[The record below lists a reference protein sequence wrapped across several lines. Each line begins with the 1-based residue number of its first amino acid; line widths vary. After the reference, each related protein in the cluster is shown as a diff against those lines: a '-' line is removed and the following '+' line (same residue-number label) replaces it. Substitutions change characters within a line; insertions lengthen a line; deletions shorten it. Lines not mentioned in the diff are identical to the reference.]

1 MSISDLLWVEKYRPK
16 TLDEIID
23 REEIVTRLKAFVK
36 SGNVP
41 NMLFVGPPGTGK
53 TTAALALVSDLYQ
66 GSTTGKFMELNAS
79 DERGINTIREIV
91 KDFARSR
98 PSTEIPFKILI
109 LDESDNMTQ
118 DAQQALRRIMERY
131 ASVTRFILLA
141 NYQWGIIEPIQSRCA
156 VFRFPPLSPTHI
168 REGVIRVLEKEGV
181 SWTEEA
187 IDEIV
192 KAARGDMR
200 KAINIAQS
208 AAGGLKKIT
217 GESVK
222 QVVGVLHPREVEE
235 MISEALKG
243 NFTSARKRLAK
254 LLYDDGLSAN
264 DILREMNSELMSIE
278 MDERKRLQVVNA
290 LGEANFRVAMGADA
304 EIQISTVLAA
314 LAADVQK

>member
-1 MSISDLLWVEKYRPK
+1 MSVAELLWVEKYRPK
-16 TLDEIID
+16 TLDEVID
-23 REEIVTRLKAFVK
+23 REEVVSRLKAFIK
-36 SGNVP
+36 MENVP

-53 TTAALALVSDLYQ
+53 TTAALALVNDLYQ
-66 GSTTGKFMELNAS
+66 ASTTGRFLELNAS

-98 PSTEIPFKILI
+98 PSMGIPFKILI

-156 VFRFPPLSPTHI
+156 IFRFPPLSPTHI
-168 REGVIRVLEKEGV
+168 REGLIKVLEKEGIK
-181 SWTEEA
+181 WMEEA

-208 AAGGLKKIT
+208 ATGGSKKLT
-217 GESVK
+217 PESIL
-222 QVVGVLHPREVEE
+222 QVIGVLHPREIKE
-235 MISEALKG
+235 MINEALKG
-243 NFTSARKRLAK
+243 DFNSAKKRLAK

-264 DILREMNSELMSIE
+264 DILREMNTELMSVE
-278 MDERKRLQVVNA
+278 MEERKRLQVINA
-290 LGEANFRVAMGADA
+290 LGEANFRISMGADA

-314 LAADVQK
+314 LVADVQR

>member
-1 MSISDLLWVEKYRPK
+1 MSVADLLWVEKYRPK
-16 TLDEIID
+16 TLDEVID
-23 REEIVTRLKAFVK
+23 REEVVSRLKAFVK
-36 SGNVP
+36 MGNVP

-53 TTAALALVSDLYQ
+53 TTAALALVNDLYKDA
-66 GSTTGKFMELNAS
+66 TGGRFLELNAS
-79 DERGINTIREIV
+79 DERGINTIREVV

-98 PSTEIPFKILI
+98 PSTGVPFKILI

-168 REGVIRVLEKEGV
+168 REGLIRVLEKEGV
-181 SWTEEA
+181 TWTEDA
-187 IDEIV
+187 VDEIV

-208 AAGGLKKIT
+208 AAGGSKKVT
-217 GESVK
+217 LESIL
-222 QVVGVLHPREVEE
+222 QVVGILYPKEIRE
-235 MISEALKG
+235 MINEALKG
-243 NFTSARKRLAK
+243 DFILARKRLSK

-264 DILREMNSELMSIE
+264 DILREMNTELMSAE

-290 LGEANFRVAMGADA
+290 LGEANFRVSMGADA

-314 LAADVQK
+314 LATDAQK

>member
-1 MSISDLLWVEKYRPK
+1 MSVAELLWVEKYRPK
-16 TLDEIID
+16 TLDEVID
-23 REEIVTRLKAFVK
+23 REEVVSRLKAFIK
-36 SGNVP
+36 MENVP

-53 TTAALALVSDLYQ
+53 TTAALALVNDLYQ
-66 GSTTGKFMELNAS
+66 ASTTGRFLELNAS

-98 PSTEIPFKILI
+98 PSMGIPFKILI

-156 VFRFPPLSPTHI
+156 IFRFPPLSPTHI
-168 REGVIRVLEKEGV
+168 REGLIRVLEKEGIK
-181 SWTEEA
+181 WMEEA

-208 AAGGLKKIT
+208 ATGGSKKLT
-217 GESVK
+217 PESIL
-222 QVVGVLHPREVEE
+222 QVIGVLHPREIKE
-235 MISEALKG
+235 MINEALKG
-243 NFTSARKRLAK
+243 DFNSAKMRLAK

-264 DILREMNSELMSIE
+264 DILREMNTELMSVE
-278 MDERKRLQVVNA
+278 MEERKRLQVINA
-290 LGEANFRVAMGADA
+290 LGEANFRISMGADA

-314 LAADVQK
+314 LVADVQR

>member
-1 MSISDLLWVEKYRPK
+1 MSISDLLWVEKYRPR
-16 TLDEIID
+16 TLDDIIN
-23 REEIVTRLKAFVK
+23 REEVVSRLKAFIK
-36 SGNVP
+36 MGNVP

-53 TTAALALVSDLYQ
+53 TTAALALANDLYE
-66 GSTTGKFMELNAS
+66 GSTAGRLLELNAS
-79 DERGINTIREIV
+79 DERGINTIREVV

-98 PSTEIPFKILI
+98 PSTGIPFKILI

-168 REGVIRVLEKEGV
+168 REGVMKVLRQENI

-192 KAARGDMR
+192 KASRGDMR
-200 KAINIAQS
+200 KAINITQS
-208 AAGGLKKIT
+208 AEGGSKKLT
-217 GESVK
+217 TERVL
-222 QVVGVLHPREVEE
+222 QVIGILHPREIKD
-235 MISEALKG
+235 MIGDALKG
-243 NFTSARKRLAK
+243 DFASARKRLAK

-264 DILREMNSELMSIE
+264 DVLREMNSEIMSIE
-278 MDERKRLQVVNA
+278 MDEKKRLQVVNT
-290 LGEANFRVAMGADA
+290 LGEANFRVSMGADA

>member
-98 PSTEIPFKILI
+98 PSMEIPFKILI

>member
-1 MSISDLLWVEKYRPK
+1 MSVAELLWVEKYRPK
-16 TLDEIID
+16 TLDEVID
-23 REEIVTRLKAFVK
+23 REEVVSRLKAFIK
-36 SGNVP
+36 MENVP

-53 TTAALALVSDLYQ
+53 TTAALALVNDLYQ
-66 GSTTGKFMELNAS
+66 ASTTGRFLELNAS

-98 PSTEIPFKILI
+98 PSMGIPFKILI

-118 DAQQALRRIMERY
+118 DAQQALRRVMERY

-156 VFRFPPLSPTHI
+156 IFRFPPLSPTHI
-168 REGVIRVLEKEGV
+168 REGLIKVLEKEGIK
-181 SWTEEA
+181 WMEEA

-208 AAGGLKKIT
+208 ATGGSKKLT
-217 GESVK
+217 PESIL
-222 QVVGVLHPREVEE
+222 QVIGVLHPREIKE
-235 MISEALKG
+235 MINEALKG
-243 NFTSARKRLAK
+243 DFNSAKKRLAK

-264 DILREMNSELMSIE
+264 DILREMNTELMSVE
-278 MDERKRLQVVNA
+278 MEERKRLQVINA
-290 LGEANFRVAMGADA
+290 LGEVNFRISMGADA
-304 EIQISTVLAA
+304 EMQISTVLAA
-314 LAADVQK
+314 LVADVQR

>member
-1 MSISDLLWVEKYRPK
+1 MSVAELLWVEKYRPK
-16 TLDEIID
+16 TLDEVID
-23 REEIVTRLKAFVK
+23 REEVVSRLKAFIK
-36 SGNVP
+36 MENVP

-53 TTAALALVSDLYQ
+53 TTAALALVNDLYQ
-66 GSTTGKFMELNAS
+66 ASTTGRFLELNAS

-98 PSTEIPFKILI
+98 PSMGIPFKILI

-156 VFRFPPLSPTHI
+156 IFRFPPLSPTHI
-168 REGVIRVLEKEGV
+168 REGLIKVLEKEGIK
-181 SWTEEA
+181 WMEEA

-208 AAGGLKKIT
+208 ATGGSKKLT
-217 GESVK
+217 PESIL
-222 QVVGVLHPREVEE
+222 QVIGVLHPREIEE
-235 MISEALKG
+235 MINEALKG
-243 NFTSARKRLAK
+243 DFNSAKKRLAK

-264 DILREMNSELMSIE
+264 DILREMNTELMSVE
-278 MDERKRLQVVNA
+278 MEERKRLQVINA
-290 LGEANFRVAMGADA
+290 LGEANFRISMGADA
-304 EIQISTVLAA
+304 EMQISTVLAA
-314 LAADVQK
+314 LVADVQR

>member
-1 MSISDLLWVEKYRPK
+1 MSISGLLWVEKYRPK
-16 TLDEIID
+16 TLDEIIN

-36 SGNVP
+36 TKNVP

-53 TTAALALVSDLYQ
+53 TTAALALVNDLYQ
-66 GSTTGKFMELNAS
+66 GSTAGRYMELNAS

-131 ASVTRFILLA
+131 ASITRFILLA

-156 VFRFPPLSPTHI
+156 IFRFPPLSPTHI

-192 KAARGDMR
+192 KVARGDMR

-217 GESVK
+217 GESVR
-222 QVVGVLHPREVEE
+222 QVVGVLHPREIEE

-243 NFTSARKRLAK
+243 DFTSARKRLAK

-278 MDERKRLQVVNA
+278 MDEKKRLQVVNA

>member
-53 TTAALALVSDLYQ
+53 TTAALALVNDLYQ
-66 GSTTGKFMELNAS
+66 GSTAGRFMELNAS
-79 DERGINTIREIV
+79 DERGINTIREVV

-156 VFRFPPLSPTHI
+156 VFRFPPLSPTHV

-187 IDEIV
+187 VDEIV

-222 QVVGVLHPREVEE
+222 QVVGVLHPREVGE

-243 NFTSARKRLAK
+243 DFTSARKRLAK

-278 MDERKRLQVVNA
+278 IDERKRLQVVNA

-314 LAADVQK
+314 LATDVQK

>member
-23 REEIVTRLKAFVK
+23 REEIVTRLKAFVRT
-36 SGNVP
+36 GNVP

-53 TTAALALVSDLYQ
+53 TTAALALVNDLYQ
-66 GSTTGKFMELNAS
+66 GSTAGRFMELNAS
-79 DERGINTIREIV
+79 DERGINTIREVV

-98 PSTEIPFKILI
+98 PSTDVPFKILI

-156 VFRFPPLSPTHI
+156 VFRFPPLNPTHI
-168 REGVIRVLEKEGV
+168 REGVIRVLEREGV
-181 SWTEEA
+181 TWTEDA
-187 IDEIV
+187 IDEII

-208 AAGGLKKIT
+208 ASGGLKKIT
-217 GESVK
+217 GESVR
-222 QVVGVLHPREVEE
+222 QVVGVLHPREIEG
-235 MISEALKG
+235 MINEALKG
-243 NFTSARKRLAK
+243 DFTSAKKRLSK

-264 DILREMNSELMSIE
+264 DILREMSSELMSIE
-278 MDERKRLQVVNA
+278 MDEKKRLQVVNA

-314 LAADVQK
+314 LAADAQR

>member
-1 MSISDLLWVEKYRPK
+1 MSVADLLWVEKYRPK
-16 TLDEIID
+16 TLDEVIN
-23 REEIVTRLKAFVK
+23 REEVVSRLKAFVK
-36 SGNVP
+36 MGNVP

-53 TTAALALVSDLYQ
+53 TTAALALVNDLYQ
-66 GSTTGKFMELNAS
+66 DSTGGRFLELNAS
-79 DERGINTIREIV
+79 DERGINTIREVV

-98 PSTEIPFKILI
+98 PSTGVPFKILI

-131 ASVTRFILLA
+131 APVTRFILLA

-168 REGVIRVLEKEGV
+168 REGLIRVLEKEGV
-181 SWTEEA
+181 KWTEDA
-187 IDEIV
+187 MDEIV

-208 AAGGLKKIT
+208 AAGGSKKVT
-217 GESVK
+217 LESIL
-222 QVVGVLHPREVEE
+222 QVVGILHPKEIRE
-235 MISEALKG
+235 MINEALKG
-243 NFTSARKRLAK
+243 EFVPAKKRLSK

-264 DILREMNSELMSIE
+264 DVLREMNTELMSAE
-278 MDERKRLQVVNA
+278 MDEKKRLQVVNA
-290 LGEANFRVAMGADA
+290 LGEANFRVSMGADA

-314 LAADVQK
+314 LATDAQK

>member
-1 MSISDLLWVEKYRPK
+1 MSVADLLWVEKYRPK
-16 TLDEIID
+16 TLDEVID
-23 REEIVTRLKAFVK
+23 REEVVSRLKAFVK
-36 SGNVP
+36 MGNVP

-53 TTAALALVSDLYQ
+53 TTAALALVNDLYQ
-66 GSTTGKFMELNAS
+66 DSTGGRFLELNAS

-98 PSTEIPFKILI
+98 PSTGVPFKILI

-156 VFRFPPLSPTHI
+156 VFRFPPLSPIHI
-168 REGVIRVLEKEGV
+168 REGLIRVLEKEGV
-181 SWTEEA
+181 KWTEDA

-208 AAGGLKKIT
+208 AAGGSKKVT
-217 GESVK
+217 PESIL
-222 QVVGVLHPREVEE
+222 QVVGILHPKEIRE
-235 MISEALKG
+235 MINEALKG
-243 NFTSARKRLAK
+243 DFILAKKRLSK

-264 DILREMNSELMSIE
+264 DILREMNTELMSAE

-290 LGEANFRVAMGADA
+290 LGEANFRVSMGADA

-314 LAADVQK
+314 LATDSQK

>member
-36 SGNVP
+36 TGNVP

-53 TTAALALVSDLYQ
+53 TTAALALVNDLYQ
-66 GSTTGKFMELNAS
+66 GSTAGKFMELNAS
-79 DERGINTIREIV
+79 DERGINTIREVV

-156 VFRFPPLSPTHI
+156 VFRFPPLSPTYI
-168 REGVIRVLEKEGV
+168 REGVIRVLEREGI

-208 AAGGLKKIT
+208 AVGGLKKIT
-217 GESVK
+217 EESVR
-222 QVVGVLHPREVEE
+222 QVVGILHPKEVEE
-235 MISEALKG
+235 MIMEALKG
-243 NFTSARKRLAK
+243 NFNSARKKLSK
-254 LLYDDGLSAN
+254 LLYDNGLSAN

-278 MDERKRLQVVNA
+278 MDDKKRFQVVNI

>member
-1 MSISDLLWVEKYRPK
+1 MSVADLLWVEKYRPK
-16 TLDEIID
+16 TLNEVID
-23 REEIVTRLKAFVK
+23 REEVISRLKAFVK
-36 SGNVP
+36 MGNVP

-53 TTAALALVSDLYQ
+53 TTAALALVNNLYQ
-66 GSTTGKFMELNAS
+66 DSTGGRFLELNAS
-79 DERGINTIREIV
+79 DERGINTIREVV

-98 PSTEIPFKILI
+98 PSTGVPFKILI

-131 ASVTRFILLA
+131 ASITRFILLA

-168 REGVIRVLEKEGV
+168 REGVIRVLEKEEV
-181 SWTEEA
+181 KWTEDA
-187 IDEIV
+187 VDEIV

-200 KAINIAQS
+200 KGINIAQS
-208 AAGGLKKIT
+208 AAGGSKKVT
-217 GESVK
+217 LESIL
-222 QVVGVLHPREVEE
+222 QVVGILHPKEIREMVG
-235 MISEALKG
+235 EASKG
-243 NFTSARKRLAK
+243 DFVLAKKRLAK

-264 DILREMNSELMSIE
+264 DVLREMNIELMSAE

-290 LGEANFRVAMGADA
+290 LGEANFRVSMGADA

-314 LAADVQK
+314 LATDAQK

>member
-1 MSISDLLWVEKYRPK
+1 MSVADLLWVEKYRPRS
-16 TLDEIID
+16 LDEIID
-23 REEIVTRLKAFVK
+23 REEVVSRLKSFIK
-36 SGNVP
+36 IGNVP

-53 TTAALALVSDLYQ
+53 TTAALALVNDLYQ
-66 GSTTGKFMELNAS
+66 GSASGRFLELNAS
-79 DERGINTIREIV
+79 DERGINTIREVV

-98 PSTEIPFKILI
+98 PSTGVPFKILI

-168 REGVIRVLEKEGV
+168 REGLIRVLEKEKV
-181 SWTEEA
+181 SWSEEA
-187 IDEIV
+187 LEEII
-192 KAARGDMR
+192 KASRGDMR

-208 AAGGLKKIT
+208 ASGGSKKLT
-217 GESVK
+217 RESVL
-222 QVVGVLHPREVEE
+222 QVVGVLQPREIRE
-235 MISEALKG
+235 MINEALKG
-243 NFTSARKRLAK
+243 DFVSARKRLAK

-264 DILREMNSELMSIE
+264 DILREMNTELMTIE
-278 MDERKRLQVVNA
+278 MDERKRFQVVNA
-290 LGEANFRVAMGADA
+290 LGDANFRVSMGADA

-314 LAADVQK
+314 LMADFQK

>member
-1 MSISDLLWVEKYRPK
+1 MSVADLLWVEKYRPK
-16 TLDEIID
+16 TLDEVID
-23 REEIVTRLKAFVK
+23 REEVVSRLKAFVK
-36 SGNVP
+36 MGNVP

-53 TTAALALVSDLYQ
+53 TTAALALVNDLYQ
-66 GSTTGKFMELNAS
+66 DSTGGRFLELNAS
-79 DERGINTIREIV
+79 DERGINTIREVV

-98 PSTEIPFKILI
+98 PSTGVPFKILI

-168 REGVIRVLEKEGV
+168 REGLIRVLEKEGV
-181 SWTEEA
+181 KWTEDA
-187 IDEIV
+187 MDEIV

-208 AAGGLKKIT
+208 AAGGSKKVT
-217 GESVK
+217 LESIL
-222 QVVGVLHPREVEE
+222 QVVGILHPKEIRE
-235 MISEALKG
+235 MINEALKG
-243 NFTSARKRLAK
+243 EFVPAKKRLSK

-264 DILREMNSELMSIE
+264 DVLREMNTELMSAE
-278 MDERKRLQVVNA
+278 MDEKKRLQVVNA
-290 LGEANFRVAMGADA
+290 LGEANFRVSMGADA
-304 EIQISTVLAA
+304 EIQISTILAA
-314 LAADVQK
+314 LATDAQK

>member
-16 TLDEIID
+16 TLDEMID

-36 SGNVP
+36 TGNVP

-53 TTAALALVSDLYQ
+53 TTAALALVNDLYQ
-66 GSTTGKFMELNAS
+66 GSTAGKFMELNAS
-79 DERGINTIREIV
+79 DERGINTIREVV

-98 PSTEIPFKILI
+98 PSTEVPFKILI

-156 VFRFPPLSPTHI
+156 VFRFPPLGPEYI

-187 IDEIV
+187 IEEIV

-217 GESVK
+217 GDSVR
-222 QVVGVLHPREVEE
+222 QVVGVLHPKEVEE
-235 MISEALKG
+235 MIMDALKG

-264 DILREMNSELMSIE
+264 DILREMNSELMSLE
-278 MDERKRLQVVNA
+278 MDEKKRLQVVNV

>member
-53 TTAALALVSDLYQ
+53 TTAALALVNDLYQ
-66 GSTTGKFMELNAS
+66 GSTTGRFMELNAS

-217 GESVK
+217 GESVT

>member
-1 MSISDLLWVEKYRPK
+1 MSVADLLWVEKYRPK
-16 TLDEIID
+16 TLDEVID
-23 REEIVTRLKAFVK
+23 REEVVSRLKAFVK
-36 SGNVP
+36 MGNVP

-53 TTAALALVSDLYQ
+53 TTAALALVNDLYQ
-66 GSTTGKFMELNAS
+66 DSTGGRFLELNAS
-79 DERGINTIREIV
+79 DERGINTIREVV

-98 PSTEIPFKILI
+98 PSTGVPFKILI

-168 REGVIRVLEKEGV
+168 REGLIRVLEKEGV
-181 SWTEEA
+181 KWTEDA
-187 IDEIV
+187 VDEIV

-208 AAGGLKKIT
+208 AAGGSKKVT
-217 GESVK
+217 LESIL
-222 QVVGVLHPREVEE
+222 QVVGILHPKEIRE
-235 MISEALKG
+235 MINEALKG
-243 NFTSARKRLAK
+243 DFILAKKRLSK

-264 DILREMNSELMSIE
+264 DVLREMNTELMSAE
-278 MDERKRLQVVNA
+278 MDEKKRLQVVNA
-290 LGEANFRVAMGADA
+290 LGEANFRVSMGADA

-314 LAADVQK
+314 LATDSQK

>member
-1 MSISDLLWVEKYRPK
+1 VEKYRPK
-16 TLDEIID
+16 SLDEIID
-23 REEIVTRLKAFVK
+23 REEIVSRLKAFVK
-36 SGNVP
+36 TGNVP

-53 TTAALALVSDLYQ
+53 TTAALALVNDLYR
-66 GSTTGKFMELNAS
+66 GSTAGNFMELNAS

-98 PSTEIPFKILI
+98 PSAEVPFKILI

-168 REGVIRVLEKEGV
+168 REGIMRVLEKEGV
-181 SWTEEA
+181 SWNEEA

-208 AAGGLKKIT
+208 AAGGSKKIT

-222 QVVGVLHPREVEE
+222 QVVGVLHPKEVAE

-243 NFTSARKRLAK
+243 DFSSARKRLAK

-278 MDERKRLQVVNA
+278 MDEKKRLQVVNV

-314 LAADVQK
+314 LATDAQK

>member
-1 MSISDLLWVEKYRPK
+1 MSVADLLWVEKYRPK
-16 TLDEIID
+16 TLDEVID
-23 REEIVTRLKAFVK
+23 REEVVSRLKAFVRM
-36 SGNVP
+36 GNVP

-53 TTAALALVSDLYQ
+53 TTAALALVNDLYQ
-66 GSTTGKFMELNAS
+66 DSTGGRFLELNAS

-98 PSTEIPFKILI
+98 PSTGVPFKILI

-168 REGVIRVLEKEGV
+168 REGLIRVLEKEGV
-181 SWTEEA
+181 KWTEDA
-187 IDEIV
+187 VDEIV

-208 AAGGLKKIT
+208 AAGGSKKVT
-217 GESVK
+217 LESIL
-222 QVVGVLHPREVEE
+222 QVVGILHPKEIRE
-235 MISEALKG
+235 MINEALKG
-243 NFTSARKRLAK
+243 DFILAKKRLSK

-264 DILREMNSELMSIE
+264 DILREMNTELMSAE

-290 LGEANFRVAMGADA
+290 LGEANFRVSMGADA

-314 LAADVQK
+314 LATDSQK

>member
-53 TTAALALVSDLYQ
+53 TTAALALVNDLYQ
-66 GSTTGKFMELNAS
+66 GSTTGRFMELNAS

>member
-1 MSISDLLWVEKYRPK
+1 MSVADLLWVEKYRPK
-16 TLDEIID
+16 TLNKVID
-23 REEIVTRLKAFVK
+23 REEVISRLKAFVK
-36 SGNVP
+36 MGNVP

-53 TTAALALVSDLYQ
+53 TTAALALVNNLYQ
-66 GSTTGKFMELNAS
+66 DSTGGRFLELNAS
-79 DERGINTIREIV
+79 DERGINTIREVV

-98 PSTEIPFKILI
+98 PSTGVPFKILI

-131 ASVTRFILLA
+131 ASITRFILLA

-168 REGVIRVLEKEGV
+168 REGVIRVLEKEEV
-181 SWTEEA
+181 KWTEDA
-187 IDEIV
+187 VDEIV

-200 KAINIAQS
+200 KGINIAQS
-208 AAGGLKKIT
+208 AAGGSKKVT
-217 GESVK
+217 LESIL
-222 QVVGVLHPREVEE
+222 QVVGILHPKEIREMVG
-235 MISEALKG
+235 EASKG
-243 NFTSARKRLAK
+243 DFVLAKKRLAK

-264 DILREMNSELMSIE
+264 DVLREMNIELMSAE

-290 LGEANFRVAMGADA
+290 LGEANFRVSMGADA

-314 LAADVQK
+314 LATDAQK